1 MGVTF
6 LAGKSGYPVLPVAVT
21 GTEDRLIVENL
32 KHFRR
37 SKITATAA
45 NLLTIEIPKGK
56 GREEALRQATD
67 EIMCQIAALL
77 PEKYRGVYA
86 DHPRLKELLRDHA

>member
-1 MGVTF
+1 
-6 LAGKSGYPVLPVAVT
+6 
-21 GTEDRLIVENL
+21 VENL

-45 NLLTIEIPKGK
+45 DLLYIDIPKGK
-56 GREEALRQATD
+56 GREEAMRQATD

-86 DHPRLKELLRDHA
+86 DHPRLRELLNIHA